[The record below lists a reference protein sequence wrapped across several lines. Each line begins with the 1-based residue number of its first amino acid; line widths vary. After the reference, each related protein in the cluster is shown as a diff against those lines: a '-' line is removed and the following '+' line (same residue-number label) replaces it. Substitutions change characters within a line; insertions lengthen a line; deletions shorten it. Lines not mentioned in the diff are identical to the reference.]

1 MDYYL
6 CAKATLYGNHRG
18 GPARRIF
25 GYHRG
30 DGTQRKSDNEVGVTE
45 SREDFGLA
53 CDRTFLD
60 AVLTGD
66 PSRIRSPY
74 ADAYKSVA
82 SAMACNESMETGLPV
97 KVSY

>member
-1 MDYYL
+1 MCIRDR
-6 CAKATLYGNHRG
+6 YGTTEADR
-18 GPARRIF
+18 PAESSGIIA
-25 GYHRG
+25 G
-30 DGTQRKSDNEVGVTE
+30 DGTQRKSDNEVGVTVE

-60 AVLTGD
+60 AVFTGD

-82 SAMACNESMETGLPV
+82 FAMACNESMETGLPV